1 MIVVPALLIINS
13 SRTNSESS
21 SSRTVGARNTSNG
34 VGAGLRPFTST
45 CTCHAVEAQISAD
58 TTQDMRGTLLITI
71 PVVTT
76 SAVVVSADTI
86 ALVLECYYAQNY

>member
-1 MIVVPALLIINS
+1 MELRSHYSQGII
-13 SRTNSESS
+13 SRLAECRNRMHITSTESS
-21 SSRTVGARNTSNG
+21 NG
-34 VGAGLRPFTST
+34 TKSTFTST
-45 CTCHAVEAQISAD
+45 CNAVEAQISAD

-86 ALVLECYYAQNY
+86 ALVLECYYTQNY